1 MYDILGD
8 KYLSKSTSS
17 ILVVCNKQ
25 GELVRESP
33 ELIPSN
39 KLTDTAILIL
49 MGFFK

>member
-8 KYLSKSTSS
+8 KYLSKSTYS

-33 ELIPSN
+33 EVIIYN

-49 MGFFK
+49 MGFC